1 MQLPTVILQPL
12 PTTPEEEPTP
22 GDGLVGMD
30 LNPIKQVEKQ
40 AHDHILI
47 TGMLVSDSVICV
59 Q

>member
-12 PTTPEEEPTP
+12 PTTPEEELTP
-22 GDGLVGMD
+22 EDDLAGMD

-47 TGMLVSDSVICV
+47 TGMLVSGS
-59 Q
+59 